1 MVRMKLA
8 KPARPARSQNFSST
22 VVLSMVAAV
31 ILFAGLAIGFIIF
44 STLKSDDRALERQ
57 SKLVAH
63 MLDRTRADMIA
74 EQVYTAAWDDALVAL
89 TGEIDMDWVAENLG
103 YGVFADFGYNR
114 IYVLDP
120 AGKPVYAMREGGD
133 VPAESWSAAAGTVQP
148 IVDRL
153 AHIDAVAAISAYN
166 NDVSDIPDATDIAPV
181 EGRPAL
187 VSAVPILSETEEH
200 MVTAGNTFTL
210 VAVRFLDDALAHELT
225 EQFLLDG
232 AAFTTDPTP
241 VPGTAIVPITDTA
254 GNTVAWFRWQPDRP
268 GAVLLSETLPL
279 FAGALAIAAAFIW
292 WLTRRLQRASAELEA
307 ARSEAQHRALHDP
320 LTGLANRAMFQ
331 ERLTHALERL
341 NKGGD
346 PVALL
351 ALDLDRF
358 KQVNDTLG
366 HEAGD
371 ELLRQVAQRLAA
383 LLSDNDT
390 LARLGGDEFVI
401 LQDAI
406 KTVAQ
411 SQSLSEKI
419 IARVSEPYRLAGTEV
434 RIGVSIGV
442 ALAADAARD
451 GLDLPARADFA
462 LYQAKESGRN
472 QYRFYDTAT
481 APPPADATSA
491 AA

>member
-1 MVRMKLA
+1 M
-8 KPARPARSQNFSST
+8 PARTTRSGDFSATIVMSMA
-22 VVLSMVAAV
+22 VAIVL
-31 ILFAGLAIGFIIF
+31 FTGLAAGFIVF
-44 STLKSDDRALERQ
+44 SAMKSDDRALERQ
-57 SKLVAH
+57 TRLVAH
-63 MLDRTRADMIA
+63 VLDRTRADMIA
-74 EQVYTAAWDDALVAL
+74 EQVYTAAWDDAVIAL
-89 TGEIDMDWVAENLG
+89 SGEIDLDWVAENLG
-103 YGVFADFGYNR
+103 YGVFADYGYNR

-120 AGKPVYAMREGGD
+120 AGKPIYAMREGGD
-133 VPAESWSAAAGTVQP
+133 VPATSWSAAAGTVQP

-153 AHIDAVAAISAYN
+153 AHLDAIAAVSAYN
-166 NDVSDIPDATDIAPV
+166 NDFAEIPDATDIAPV

-187 VSAVPILSETEEH
+187 VSAVPIVSETDEH
-200 MVTAGNTFTL
+200 LVTAGSTFTL
-210 VAVRFLDDALAHELT
+210 VAVRFLDDALAQELT
-225 EQFLLDG
+225 EQFLLEG
-232 AAFTTDPTP
+232 AAFTTEPTAESD
-241 VPGTAIVPITDTA
+241 TALVPITDSA

-268 GAVLLSETLPL
+268 GTVLLAETMPL
-279 FAGALAIAAAFIW
+279 FAGALAFAIGFIW

-341 NKGGD
+341 GKGGD

-411 SQSLSEKI
+411 SRSLSEKI
-419 IARVSEPYRLAGTEV
+419 ISRISEPYRLAGTEV
-434 RIGVSIGV
+434 QIGVSIGV

-472 QYRFYDTAT
+472 QYRLYDTAE
-481 APPPADATSA
+481 PPSPTDAKSA